1 MLEIIDCFEFDGKV
15 FIVTKYA
22 AGGDLA
28 DYAEARGQSNLT
40 EVQAQDIFT

>member
-1 MLEIIDCFEFDGKV
+1 MLGIIDCFEFDGKV

-40 EVQAQDIFT
+40 EVQAQ